1 MKIIKLDAID
11 STNDF
16 LKNLSNQNETQNF
29 TIVTAETQTK
39 GKGQMG
45 SKWISESGKNLIV
58 SILEKEVLQN
68 INQIFDLNVVVAV
81 SILQAIETLKIKK
94 LSIKWPNDIMSGNK
108 KIGGI
113 LIENV
118 IKPNNI
124 IFSII
129 GFGLNVN
136 QTNFDDLPNASSLK
150 NIANKT
156 FEKELILMKIVEF
169 LEKNIDIFKNN
180 QQVLLWELYHKLLYK
195 KDKII
200 AFEDQ
205 KNEKFMGIIQKVT
218 PSGKLVLMKENDILQ
233 EYDVKEIKMLF

>member
-68 INQIFDLNVVVAV
+68 INQIFDLNVAVAV

-150 NIANKT
+150 NITNKT
-156 FEKELILMKIVEF
+156 FEKKLILIKIIEF
-169 LEKNIDIFKNN
+169 LEKNIDVLRNN
-180 QQVLLWELYHKLLYK
+180 QQDQLWELYHKLLYK
-195 KDKII
+195 KDKIM

-205 KNEKFMGIIQKVT
+205 KNEKFMGIIQKVN

>member
-68 INQIFDLNVVVAV
+68 INQIFDLNVAVAV

-150 NIANKT
+150 NITNKT
-156 FEKELILMKIVEF
+156 FEKELILIKIIEF

-180 QQVLLWELYHKLLYK
+180 QQVQLWELYHKLLYK
-195 KDKII
+195 KDKIM

-205 KNEKFMGIIQKVT
+205 NNEKFMGIIQKVS
-218 PSGKLVLMKENDILQ
+218 PSGKLVLMKENDNLQ

>member
-58 SILEKEVLQN
+58 SVLEKNTLQN

-81 SILQAIETLKIKK
+81 SILQAVETFKIKN
-94 LSIKWPNDIMSGNK
+94 LSIKWPNDIMAGNK

-124 IFSII
+124 IYSII

-150 NIANKT
+150 NITNKT
-156 FEKELILMKIVEF
+156 FEKELILIKIVEF
-169 LEKNIDIFKNN
+169 LEKNINILKNN
-180 QQVLLWELYHKLLYK
+180 QQNQLWELYHKLLYK
-195 KDKII
+195 KNKIM

-205 KNEKFMGIIQKVT
+205 NNEKFMGIIQKVT
-218 PSGKLVLMKENDILQ
+218 TSGKLVLMKENDVLQ
-233 EYDVKEIKMLF
+233 EYDVKEIKMLY

>member
-45 SKWISESGKNLIV
+45 SKWISESSKNLIV
-58 SILEKEVLQN
+58 SILEKKVLQN
-68 INQIFDLNVVVAV
+68 INQIFDLNVAVAV

-150 NIANKT
+150 NITNKT
-156 FEKELILMKIVEF
+156 FEKELILIKIIEF
-169 LEKNIDIFKNN
+169 LEKNIDILKYN
-180 QQVLLWELYHKLLYK
+180 QQDQLWELYHKLLYK

>member
-45 SKWISESGKNLIV
+45 SKWISESSKNLIV
-58 SILEKEVLQN
+58 SILEKKVLQN

-150 NIANKT
+150 NITNKT
-156 FEKELILMKIVEF
+156 FEKELILIKIIEF
-169 LEKNIDIFKNN
+169 LEKNIDILKYN
-180 QQVLLWELYHKLLYK
+180 QQDQLWELYHKLLYK

>member
-68 INQIFDLNVVVAV
+68 INQIFDLNVAVAV

-150 NIANKT
+150 NITNKT
-156 FEKELILMKIVEF
+156 FEKELILIKIIEF
-169 LEKNIDIFKNN
+169 LEKNIDILKYN
-180 QQVLLWELYHKLLYK
+180 QQDQLWELYHKLLYK

-205 KNEKFMGIIQKVT
+205 NNKKFMGIIQKVT

>member
-16 LKNLSNQNETQNF
+16 LKNLSNQNETLNF

-81 SILQAIETLKIKK
+81 SILQAIETFKIKN
-94 LSIKWPNDIMSGNK
+94 LSIKWPNDIMAGNK

-124 IFSII
+124 IYSII

-156 FEKELILMKIVEF
+156 FEKELILIKIVEF
-169 LEKNIDIFKNN
+169 LEKNINILKNN
-180 QQVLLWELYHKLLYK
+180 QQNQLWELYNKLLYK
-195 KDKII
+195 KDKIM

-205 KNEKFMGIIQKVT
+205 NNEKFMGIIQKVT
-218 PSGKLVLMKENDILQ
+218 PSGKLVLLKETDILQ
-233 EYDVKEIKMLF
+233 EYDVKEIKMLY

>member
-68 INQIFDLNVVVAV
+68 INQIFDLNVAVAV

-150 NIANKT
+150 NITNKT
-156 FEKELILMKIVEF
+156 FEKELILIKIIEF
-169 LEKNIDIFKNN
+169 LEKNIDILKYN
-180 QQVLLWELYHKLLYK
+180 QQDQLWELYHKLLYK

>member
-68 INQIFDLNVVVAV
+68 INQIFDLNVAVAV

-150 NIANKT
+150 NITNKT
-156 FEKELILMKIVEF
+156 FEKELILIKIIEF

-180 QQVLLWELYHKLLYK
+180 QQVQLWELYHKLLYK
-195 KDKII
+195 KDKIM

-205 KNEKFMGIIQKVT
+205 NNEKFMGIIQKVT